1 VKSIL
6 VDTHAAI
13 WYLLESKKLSLPAE
27 QAMDAAEAIGICS
40 ISLVEIIFLTEKG
53 RIPQVALQRLTTA
66 LEKSTSRW
74 SVISLDTSI
83 ALALSSIT
91 REVVPEMPDRI
102 IAATAQ
108 YLGIPLVT
116 RDTKIQAAG
125 IQTLW

>member
-27 QAMDAAEAIGICS
+27 QAMDAAEVIGICS

-53 RIPQVALQRLTTA
+53 RIPQAALQRLTTA
-66 LEKSTSRW
+66 LEKSTCRW
-74 SVISLDTSI
+74 RVTSLDTSI
-83 ALALSSIT
+83 ALALPSIA